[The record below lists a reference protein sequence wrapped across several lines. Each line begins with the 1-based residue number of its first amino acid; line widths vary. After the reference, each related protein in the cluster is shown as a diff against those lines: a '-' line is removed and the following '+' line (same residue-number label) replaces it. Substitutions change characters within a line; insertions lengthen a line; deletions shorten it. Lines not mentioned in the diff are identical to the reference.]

1 VVAGFGH
8 DVVPVVADFGHGEI
22 RVFVSFFDGDAG
34 ENPDGPGPGRTV

>member
-22 RVFVSFFDGDAG
+22 RVSAGLFVGEAG
-34 ENPDGPGPGRTV
+34 ENADRRGPGRLV

>member
-22 RVFVSFFDGDAG
+22 RVSAGFFVGEAG
-34 ENPDGPGPGRTV
+34 ENADGRGPGQTV